1 MADKKILNC
10 KGLACP
16 QPVIRTK
23 DFLEEVEAE
32 EVEVVVDNEAAC
44 SNVWRFAESQGHKVQ
59 VVEDDGLFHV
69 KIFKQEKSEDAAPFA
84 VTCGPEDKDTSLAVH
99 ISSDIMG
106 HGDDELGRD
115 LINAYMETLLHFA
128 KELKHITLVNSAVKL
143 AVEGSPVLGHLQ
155 ELQSMGVE
163 ILACGK
169 CLNHFQL
176 TDRLKAGVVSNM
188 FAIIEAQSKAG
199 KVLRP

>member
-1 MADKKILNC
+1 MTDKKILNC

-16 QPVIRTK
+16 QPVIQTK

-44 SNVWRFAESQGHKVQ
+44 SNVRRFAESQGHKVQ
-59 VVEDDGLFHV
+59 VAEDDGLYHV
-69 KIFKQEKSEDAAPFA
+69 KIFKQKKSEDAAPFE
-84 VTCGPEDKDTSLAVH
+84 VTCGPEKKDTSMAVH

-106 HGDDELGRD
+106 QGDDELGRS

-128 KELKHITLVNSAVKL
+128 KDLKHITLVNSGVKL
-143 AVEGSPVLGHLQ
+143 AVEGSPVLAHLK

-169 CLNHFQL
+169 CLDHFQL
-176 TDRLKAGVVSNM
+176 TDKLKAGAVSNM
-188 FAIIEAQSKAG
+188 FAIVEAHSKVG